1 MSALLPPPPELP
13 PPPDLPPPPGA
24 SPAGS
29 ATQDPTKASWRW
41 WEILLVFIGAYI
53 VSAFPAIAIFRA
65 FGRDPRTQSAQLDGV
80 SSFANLVAQLI
91 VLAALVGYLALRHR
105 GWRRAVR
112 FPPLR
117 SVPRELGIGLACGV
131 GMTIVLY
138 VLVGFVLEPIF
149 RAATGRDV
157 TPADQISQ
165 GIHGWGAVAFFF
177 AVVVVAP
184 VVEEFFFR
192 GLFFRALRDRY
203 GFWVGALGSGVLFG
217 LFHAGAGDLA
227 QNVMLQIVIG
237 SFGVVLAAIYEWR
250 GSLGANI
257 ATHAA
262 FNLVTVIGV
271 LVVVKVV

>member
-1 MSALLPPPPELP
+1 VSALLPPSPELP
-13 PPPDLPPPPGA
+13 PPPDLPPPPGV

-29 ATQDPTKASWRW
+29 TTQDPTKASWRW

-131 GMTIVLY
+131 GMTFVLY
-138 VLVGFVLEPIF
+138 AFVGFVLEPIF
-149 RAATGRDV
+149 RAATGHEV
-157 TPADQISQ
+157 TPADQVST

-177 AVVVVAP
+177 AAVIVAP
-184 VVEEFFFR
+184 VVEELFFR

-203 GFWVGALGSGVLFG
+203 GFWVGALGSGLLFG
-217 LFHAGAGDLA
+217 LFHAGVGDLA